1 MRGTHLSVASPTTL
15 EIAPELLA
23 RYDRPGPRYTSYPT
37 AVDFQPGVGPSDYA
51 RRLAAAAETPQ
62 EPLAFYTHLP
72 FCARRCGFCGCHAI
86 VSPHGEQVSGPYLQ
100 RLKREAELVAAL
112 LGSRRRVT
120 QYQWG
125 GGTPTY
131 LTPRQ
136 IEDLFRHFTSLFEF
150 EPGAEIAVEVDPRV
164 TTAEHL
170 EVLSA
175 LGFNRLSAGVQ
186 DLDPE
191 VQALIGR
198 IQPLEQTADLVA
210 AARRLGFAGGIN
222 LDLIYGLPGQRI
234 ESFEQTARAVVALGA
249 DRVAIYSFAYVP
261 WLKGHQRAL
270 PEDRLPSREV
280 KLGLLMAARNV
291 LLQAGYV
298 SIGMDHFAKPHDELA
313 RALADGTLHR
323 NFMGYTTR
331 RAADLVG
338 LGVSAIGSVSGAY
351 AQNHK
356 KLSRYYAAI
365 DAGELATERGYVLSE
380 DDRIRGEVILSLMCR
395 FEADLERFAP
405 PGYFRDALE
414 RLAPLAADGLVEI
427 EAARVTATPLGR
439 FFIRNVAMCFDAH
452 LAGTQERP
460 TPTFSRTV

>member
-1 MRGTHLSVASPTTL
+1 VETATSF
-15 EIAPELLA
+15 EIAPDLLA

-37 AVDFQPGVGPSDYA
+37 AVDFQPTFGPADYA
-51 RRLAAAAETPQ
+51 ARLARASQRPQ

-72 FCARRCGFCGCHAI
+72 FCAQRCGFCGCHAI
-86 VSPHGEQVSGPYLQ
+86 VSPHGEQVSAPYVE
-100 RLKREAELVAAL
+100 RLKRETELVASL

-136 IEDLFRHFTSLFEF
+136 IRDLFSHFASLFEF

-191 VQALIGR
+191 VQELIGR
-198 IQPLEQTADLVA
+198 IQPLEQTAELVA
-210 AARRLGFAGGIN
+210 AARRLGFQGGIN

-234 ESFEQTARAVVALGA
+234 ASFERTAQAVVALGA

-270 PEDRLPSREV
+270 PQDRMPSREV
-280 KLGLLMAARNV
+280 KLGLLMAARRV
-291 LLQAGYV
+291 LLDAGYV
-298 SIGMDHFAKPHDELA
+298 SIGMDHFAKPDDELA

-365 DAGELATERGYVLSE
+365 DAGTLATERGYVLSE
-380 DDRIRGEVILSLMCR
+380 DDRIRGEAILALMCR
-395 FEADLERFAP
+395 FEADLERLAP
-405 PGYFRDALE
+405 PGYFDDALE

-427 EAARVTATPLGR
+427 QGGRVRATPLGR
-439 FFIRNVAMCFDAH
+439 FFIRNIAMCFDAH
-452 LAGTQERP
+452 LERARERP